1 MDNLIGISGLTRCYP
16 FELQFRH
23 CKKEYG
29 DYAQYYPKYH
39 LNKRYYNNNDNYC
52 DFYLHVNT
60 LCEEGNFEKIEKLK
74 NQFLEKRENKRA
86 SFLPNNR
93 DGLFK
98 QWFEIVE

>member
-1 MDNLIGISGLTRCYP
+1 MGTHPIFESDFDCLTVYRVIMDNLIGISGLTRCYP

-74 NQFLEKRENKRA
+74 NQFLEK
-86 SFLPNNR
+86 
-93 DGLFK
+93 
-98 QWFEIVE
+98 